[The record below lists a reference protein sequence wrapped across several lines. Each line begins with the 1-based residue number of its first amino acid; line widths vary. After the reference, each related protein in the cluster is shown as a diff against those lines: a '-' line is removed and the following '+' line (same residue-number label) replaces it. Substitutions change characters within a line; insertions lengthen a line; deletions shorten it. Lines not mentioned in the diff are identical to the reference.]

1 MTVSGVNQLEVTG
14 VCKAFTQQRVLVG
27 LDLVVE
33 RGSITAILGSSGSGK
48 TTLLRLIAGFDHVD
62 SGTIRVGGKVVDDGE
77 RRLPPE
83 RRGLGYVPQEGAL
96 FPHLSVAE
104 NVSFGLRRDQRRGS
118 AVGDLIELVGLRGF
132 ERRYP
137 DQLSGGQQQRV
148 ALARALAVQP
158 SLILLDEP
166 FSALDPE
173 LRTSI
178 RNDVQNI
185 LHNAN
190 ATALLVTH
198 DQDEALSFCDSVAV
212 LRDGRIIQHAAPHDL
227 YTDPVDEDLAGFVG
241 ELNLIDG
248 IISGS
253 GADTVLG
260 HLELRRVPAGADG
273 RLLPVMLRP
282 EQIDVGTDLCGA
294 GTPAVVVASSFHGQ
308 HTRLTLE
315 CAASVWRSSPRTA
328 PTGTS
333 PVQTVTA
340 LSSRGSPIEV
350 GAHVV
355 LSVRGTGIAWERERS
370 DDGS

>member
-282 EQIDVGTDLCGA
+282 EQIYVGTDLCGA

-315 CAASVWRSSPRTA
+315 CAASVWRSSPRTS